1 MERHCSIDVYT
12 ESLWKFSHEA
22 FILLSMEKTFTV
34 ISREIKR
41 RTNLKYNRKYAAIFS
56 LLFIVN
62 IIGNTACGNAPAEMG
77 HVSIADMGME
87 NTPVINYTIPTMT
100 PNILVDQQGYAA
112 NGDKQAVVKSREPV
126 EDFRLINKGTG
137 EIVYDGRVKQ
147 PEYNEDLQLYIGT
160 ADFTEYAGEGSF
172 YLECDRVGQSLSF
185 SIQERHYEELLE
197 TMCEK
202 VHDSCRDCSI
212 TEDEILTLLVACE
225 WYPEVFTDDNGNE
238 IPDMLEYIAD
248 WLEKTVNETADK
260 EPDTMTYVAVLAKFS
275 YLYQKYDVQYATQCL
290 QHASAIYTKLAAASG
305 RDAEKFMA
313 LAELYRAAGL
323 PSYRSQILEYKEF
336 FEDNTS
342 YLEETAYLYG
352 SMTYLATRQS
362 VDIDLC
368 TAFMEGI
375 RDQGEELAKRSGKMI
390 NAVTSVNNG
399 TEDLLKRAEE
409 LACANYILYSYQ
421 YTEILEDFL
430 HYLMGRNRD
439 SVCYYPEEGKLS
451 VYLLLIAQQVSLT
464 GKH

>member
-1 MERHCSIDVYT
+1 MRKAAFPAHCGGDVADQRRRGRGGGRHNTDAVAHRQQEQQRNPLILCQRQPALAAHSRQACQQFVQRRLLPAHGAHAQRLTRQRDVQLQVAQQLRDGRGER
-12 ESLWKFSHEA
+12 
-22 FILLSMEKTFTV
+22 
-34 ISREIKR
+34 
-41 RTNLKYNRKYAAIFS
+41 
-56 LLFIVN
+56 IVLQRVN
-62 IIGNTACGNAPAEMG
+62 VLEQG
-77 HVSIADMGME
+77 IALHG
-87 NTPVINYTIPTMT
+87 
-100 PNILVDQQGYAA
+100 
-112 NGDKQAVVKSREPV
+112 QAVQFGLERR
-126 EDFRLINKGTG
+126 RLRFA
-137 EIVYDGRVKQ
+137 RVAVA
-147 PEYNEDLQLYIGT
+147 LQL
-160 ADFTEYAGEGSF
+160 ARFLLQAVRHAGNNF
-172 YLECDRVGQSLSF
+172 
-185 SIQERHYEELLE
+185 LLE
-197 TMCEK
+197 A
-202 VHDSCRDCSI
+202 VHVAARLVQLAQGSQALRLH
-212 TEDEILTLLVACE
+212 ILQAVAQHA
-225 WYPEVFTDDNGNE
+225 
-238 IPDMLEYIAD
+238 LERGD
-248 WLEKTVNETADK
+248 
-260 EPDTMTYVAVLAKFS
+260 VAVLAKFS
-275 YLYQKYDVQYATQCL
+275 YLYQNYDVQYATQCL

-313 LAELYRAAGL
+313 LTELYRAAGL

-336 FEDNTS
+336 FEDNTC

-390 NAVTSVNNG
+390 DAVTSVNNG

-439 SVCYYPEEGKLS
+439 SVCYYPEEGKTS
-451 VYLLLIAQQVSLT
+451 DYLLLIAQQVSLT

>member
-1 MERHCSIDVYT
+1 M
-12 ESLWKFSHEA
+12 
-22 FILLSMEKTFTV
+22 
-34 ISREIKR
+34 
-41 RTNLKYNRKYAAIFS
+41 KYNRKYAAILS

-62 IIGNTACGNAPAEMG
+62 IIGNTACGNTSAETG
-77 HVSIADMGME
+77 HVSIADMAME
-87 NTPVINYTIPTMT
+87 NTPIINYTIPTLT
-100 PNILVDQQGYAA
+100 PNVLVDQQGYA
-112 NGDKQAVVKSREPV
+112 GGGEKQAIVKSREPV
-126 EDFRLINKGTG
+126 ESFRLIDKESG
-137 EIVYDGRVKQ
+137 EIVYRGKVKQ

-160 ADFTEYAGEGSF
+160 VDFSEYTSEGSF

-185 SIQERHYEELLE
+185 SIKERYYEELFKAL
-197 TMCEK
+197 CER
-202 VHDSCRDCSI
+202 VHESCRERSI
-212 TEDEILTLLVACE
+212 TEDEILTLLEACE
-225 WYPEVFTDDNGNE
+225 WYSEVFTDDNRNE

-248 WLEKTVNETADK
+248 WLEKTVNETEDK

-290 QHASAIYTKLAAASG
+290 QHASAIYTKLAVASG

-313 LAELYRAAGL
+313 LTELYRAAGL

-390 NAVTSVNNG
+390 DAVTSVNNG

-439 SVCYYPEEGKLS
+439 SVCYYPEEGKTS
-451 VYLLLIAQQVSLT
+451 DYLLLIAQQVSLT
-464 GKH
+464 GKQ